1 MPRIVEYARRKGVG
15 IHLWVHWR
23 PLYDKL
29 EEAFALYE
37 GWGVRGLM
45 VDFMDRNDQEMIR
58 IQEEILECAA
68 RHRLFIQFHG
78 SSKPSGLVRTYHT
91 GGDTQL

>member
-1 MPRIVEYARRKGVG
+1 MGT
-15 IHLWVHWR
+15 LR

-37 GWGVRGLM
+37 DGSKGLM

-78 SSKPSGLVRTYHT
+78 SSKPSGLVH
-91 GGDTQL
+91 DVSE

>member
-1 MPRIVEYARRKGVG
+1 M
-15 IHLWVHWR
+15 
-23 PLYDKL
+23 YDKL

-37 GWGVRGLM
+37 GWGVKGLM

-68 RHRLFIQFHG
+68 RHRLLHTVPWVEQAF
-78 SSKPSGLVRTYHT
+78 RT
-91 GGDTQL
+91 GKDVSE

>member
-1 MPRIVEYARRKGVG
+1 M
-15 IHLWVHWR
+15 
-23 PLYDKL
+23 YDKL

-37 GWGVRGLM
+37 GWGVKGLM

-78 SSKPSGLVRTYHT
+78 SSKPSGLVRTYPNEFIREGT
-91 GGDTQL
+91 LNYEVCKWGTLVKMCIRDSL